1 MNCILA
7 HRAHSK
13 TLCSFSESEPYYLKL
28 HNSRFYCQMPLRW
41 LKTKFT
47 RIGARGMNY
56 TNRTPLSD
64 QWLMNCIL
72 ARRACRKTLFSF
84 LKTGLQYLQILNSR
98 LSCKNGS
105 KMVKKPRFRNMCRRY
120 KLTN

>member
-7 HRAHSK
+7 HRAHRK
-13 TLCSFSESEPYYLKL
+13 TLFSFSESEPYYLKL
-28 HNSRFYCQMPLRW
+28 HNSGFYCQMPLRW

-64 QWLMNCIL
+64 QWLMNCRYL
-72 ARRACRKTLFSF
+72 AF
-84 LKTGLQYLQILNSR
+84 
-98 LSCKNGS
+98 
-105 KMVKKPRFRNMCRRY
+105 
-120 KLTN
+120 